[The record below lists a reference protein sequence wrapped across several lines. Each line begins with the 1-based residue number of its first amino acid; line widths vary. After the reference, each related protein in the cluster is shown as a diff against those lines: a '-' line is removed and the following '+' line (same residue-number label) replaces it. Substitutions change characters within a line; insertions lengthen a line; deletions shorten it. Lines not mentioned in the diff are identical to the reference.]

1 MVIVIAAVIIQFPIF
16 IVMIIIVI
24 IIVIIITT
32 ARIIEFGTEDL
43 AEGKQCCNTN
53 NNRNKPQ
60 TCGRAHKADSCL

>member
-1 MVIVIAAVIIQFPIF
+1 MVIVIAAVIIQCYIF

-24 IIVIIITT
+24 LVIIITT
-32 ARIIEFGTEDL
+32 AKLIEFGTEDL

-60 TCGRAHKADSCL
+60 ACERAQRADSCP